1 MRAPRRLRPPPDV
14 PTLRAALWA
23 IRALQTAR
31 RQLRRDGLESLRVP
45 APPALPRSAARG
57 VRVVLRLRTH
67 TCLEEALVM
76 QRWLAGQGVPR
87 DVVVGVRG
95 PAEFGAHAWLEGDL
109 APAQAG
115 FLELV
120 RVSP

>member
-1 MRAPRRLRPPPDV
+1 M

-23 IRALQTAR
+23 FVALQTAR

-45 APPALPRSAARG
+45 APPALPGSAARG
-57 VRVVLRLRTH
+57 VRAVLHRRTH

-95 PAEFGAHAWLEGDL
+95 PAEFGAHAWLDGDL